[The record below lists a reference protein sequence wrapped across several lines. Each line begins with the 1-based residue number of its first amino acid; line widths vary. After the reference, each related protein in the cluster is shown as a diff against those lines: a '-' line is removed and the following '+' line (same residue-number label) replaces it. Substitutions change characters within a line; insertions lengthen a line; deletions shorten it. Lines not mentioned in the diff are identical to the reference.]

1 VIAAAATRTRTA
13 TVLPWLTTAV
23 RLALGG
29 VLLVAGSLKAIDLA
43 SSVAAVQ
50 AYALLPHG
58 LEQLVG
64 RTLPFVE
71 IALGLL
77 LVAGVATRL
86 VALLTGL
93 LLLVFVTAVLTAA
106 ARGLSIDC
114 GCFGGG
120 GLVAPG
126 QVDYSAE
133 LVRDLVLV
141 LLAGWLVLRP
151 QGRLALAGPE
161 GAW

>member
-1 VIAAAATRTRTA
+1 MIAPAATRTRTA
-13 TVLPWLTTAV
+13 TVLPWLTTAI

-29 VLLVAGSLKAIDLA
+29 ILLAAGSLKAIDLA
-43 SSVAAVQ
+43 SSVATVQ

-58 LEQLVG
+58 LEPLVG
-64 RTLPFVE
+64 QMLPFVE

-77 LVAGVATRL
+77 LIAGVATRL
-86 VALLTGL
+86 VAGLSGL
-93 LLLVFVTAVLTAA
+93 LLLVFVAAVLTAA

-120 GLVAPG
+120 GAVAPG
-126 QVDYSAE
+126 QADYSAE

-141 LLAGWLVLRP
+141 LLAAWLVLRP
-151 QGRLALAGPE
+151 QGRLALAGPQ